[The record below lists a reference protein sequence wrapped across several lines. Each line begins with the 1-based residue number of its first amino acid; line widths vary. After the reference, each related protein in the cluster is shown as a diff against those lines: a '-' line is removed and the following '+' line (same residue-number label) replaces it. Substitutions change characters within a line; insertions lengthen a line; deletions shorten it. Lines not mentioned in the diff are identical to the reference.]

1 MPDDANAPEDPR
13 AMRKEL
19 ERYRL
24 VVGELQGKIKELE
37 EELST
42 AATMAEMPM
51 VVVTRPEL
59 RKTLSRLINKVA
71 MIVQAEKVMIMLY
84 QAEAGELVV
93 LPPAMGVTEEQATE
107 LHVTPEQG
115 VSGLVY
121 RTGESAIYNDA
132 LNDPRTLDSEVSLLR
147 IRNGIVVPLTI
158 KQRDEEERI
167 IDERIIGVLHVLNK
181 RYEQQFNEDDVRLLE
196 MLADQAAAVISNA
209 QLYIELTEEKQQ
221 LEDTFESIHAGMIV
235 VTTKGRIRLINPA
248 ACAMLHLPANDY
260 QGKLLSDVVNNESV
274 LGMLSNLDQAQ
285 RGESKEIGVEED
297 KRIYKAEATAIAGDN
312 GEVQS
317 IVAIFND
324 ITELRQVER
333 MKTAFVST
341 VSHELRTPLTS
352 IKGFVATLLDD
363 KDGTLY
369 DEETRYE
376 FYTIIDQE
384 CDRLTRLISDL
395 LNVSRIESGRALD
408 MQISEVNINELA
420 SRVLGQ
426 QQSYTDRHQL
436 VCEVP
441 ADMPPIEADADKIQ
455 QILDNLVGNAI
466 KYSPNGGTVSISAE
480 DEGDKVRIDIRDQ
493 GLGVPD
499 RHREKIFDRFHMVDD
514 DVDHKAIKGTG
525 IGLYLVRHLARAHGG
540 DVWLSWS
547 EVGKG
552 SCFSVRLPKVQQAQK
567 DIEQV

>member
-93 LPPAMGVTEEQATE
+93 LPPAMGVTEEQANE

-167 IDERIIGVLHVLNK
+167 IDERIIGVMHVLNK

-260 QGKLLSDVVNNESV
+260 QGKLLSEVVHNESI

-285 RGESKEIGVEED
+285 RGESKEIGIEED

-317 IVAIFND
+317 VVAIFND

-408 MQISEVNINELA
+408 MQISEVNIGELA
-420 SRVLGQ
+420 ARVLGQ

-441 ADMPPIEADADKIQ
+441 ADMPPIEADADKVQ
-455 QILDNLVGNAI
+455 QIFDNLVGNAI
-466 KYSPNGGTVSISAE
+466 KYSPNGGIVSISAE

-493 GLGVPD
+493 GLGVPE

-552 SCFSVRLPKVQQAQK
+552 SCFSIRLPKVQQAQK
-567 DIEQV
+567 DIEQI